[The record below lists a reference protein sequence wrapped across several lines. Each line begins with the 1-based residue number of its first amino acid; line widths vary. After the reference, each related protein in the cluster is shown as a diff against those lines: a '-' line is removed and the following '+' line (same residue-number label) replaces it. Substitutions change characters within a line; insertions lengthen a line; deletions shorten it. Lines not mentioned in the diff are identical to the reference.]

1 MIQRFGIAWRL
12 GVSLAL
18 IGVIASGLTGYWG
31 YGESRKL
38 LRGAAEERLLTA
50 TRVLGRQL
58 TVGLGGA
65 TQDVRLIAAHPGTRQ
80 LLVSQDAATVARGHE
95 TLAQLF
101 KSMLG
106 THPEYYQMRLIS
118 AHQHGLELVRVDR
131 SDGPL
136 LRIEGDDLQEKGH
149 YPYVAD
155 TLRLPEGAVY
165 VSRAEINH
173 EVGAHAGLDKPSLQV
188 ATPIHSGKGQDK
200 GQVLGLIVVN
210 IDLNGLFSQLAADL
224 PSDLSLFLSNG
235 EGDFLIHPDPR
246 QAFAF
251 DRGQRSRV
259 QDSFSG
265 VSELLSDARERKA
278 QLVTTTA
285 HASPQNELVA
295 AFVRQSLAGL
305 HSEDDFILGLAQ
317 PLSAVLAD
325 SAHLGRVNLR
335 IVLAFSALAVLIAVV
350 LARALSRPLEQI
362 VEAIRHFGQGQVVG
376 RLPLHRRDEIGMLA
390 HSIDEMQHQI
400 RGQFANLAQKQEELD
415 RLAGH
420 DTLTGLPNRRLFFD
434 RLHQALARAKRNH
447 THLALLYIDLDNF
460 KDINDTLGHA
470 AGDAVLCAVG
480 QRLSQLVREADTV
493 ARLGG
498 DEFIVLLD
506 GAEDERA
513 TELVMQ
519 RVREALAKPVL
530 YQRTELQCDG
540 SVGMSRYPDDA
551 TEVGDLIAAADHAMY
566 TAKAAGRQRIRISAQ
581 AADGDARDA
590 GDAGA

>member
-1 MIQRFGIAWRL
+1 MKYRFGIAWRMGL
-12 GVSLAL
+12 SLAVV
-18 IGVIASGLTGYWG
+18 GVLASGLTGYWG
-31 YGESRKL
+31 YSESRKL
-38 LRGAAEERLLTA
+38 LRSAAEERLLTA

-65 TQDVRLIAAHPGTRQ
+65 AQDVRLIAAHPGTRQ
-80 LLVSQDAATVARGHE
+80 LLVSQDVAAVRRGHA

-101 KSMLG
+101 QSMLG

-118 AHQHGLELVRVDR
+118 ARDHGLELVRVDR
-131 SDGPL
+131 SSTAL
-136 LRIEGDDLQEKGH
+136 LRIDGDDLQEKGH
-149 YPYVAD
+149 YAYVAD

-188 ATPIHSGKGQDK
+188 ATPIHDAH

-224 PSDLSLFLSNG
+224 PSDIRLFLSNG

-251 DRGQRSRV
+251 DRGQRARV
-259 QDSFSG
+259 QDAFADART
-265 VSELLSDARERKA
+265 LLSDAREPGT
-278 QLVTTTA
+278 QLVTSSSQPMA
-285 HASPQNELVA
+285 EGPLVA
-295 AFVRQSLAGL
+295 AFVRQPLPGL
-305 HSEDDFILGLAQ
+305 HSEDEFILGLAQ
-317 PLSAVLAD
+317 PLAAVLAD

-362 VEAIRHFGQGQVVG
+362 VQAIRDFGQGQSVG
-376 RLPLHRRDEIGMLA
+376 RLPLERRDEIGMLA

-400 RGQFANLAQKQEELD
+400 RGQFANLAQKQEALD
-415 RLAGH
+415 RLASH

-434 RLHQALARAKRNH
+434 RLHQALARAKRNQ

-460 KDINDTLGHA
+460 KDINDSLGHA

-513 TELVMQ
+513 TELVLQ
-519 RVREALAKPVL
+519 RVREALSRPVR

-566 TAKAAGRQRIRISAQ
+566 AAKAAGRQRIRISGQ
-581 AADGDARDA
+581 APDSDHAPLG
-590 GDAGA
+590 

>member
-1 MIQRFGIAWRL
+1 MKRRFGIAWRMGL
-12 GVSLAL
+12 SLAL
-18 IGVIASGLTGYWG
+18 IGVLAAGLTGYWG

-38 LRGAAEERLLTA
+38 LRSAAEERLLTA

-58 TVGLGGA
+58 TVGLGSA
-65 TQDVRLIAAHPGTRQ
+65 AQDVRLIAAHPGTRH
-80 LLVSQDAATVARGHE
+80 LLVSRDTAAVARGNE
-95 TLAQLF
+95 TLALLF
-101 KSMLG
+101 DSMLR

-118 AHQHGLELVRVDR
+118 ARQHGLELVRVDR
-131 SDGPL
+131 SNGGV
-136 LRIEGDDLQEKGH
+136 LRVLGDDLQEKGL
-149 YPYVAD
+149 YAYVVD
-155 TLRLPEGAVY
+155 TLRLPPGAVY

-173 EVGAHAGLDKPSLQV
+173 EVGAHAGLGKPSLQV
-188 ATPIHSGKGQDK
+188 ATPIHGDDAE
-200 GQVLGLIVVN
+200 VLGVIVVN
-210 IDLNGLFSQLAADL
+210 IDLNGLFAQLAADL
-224 PSDLSLFLSNG
+224 PADLSLFLSNG

-251 DRGQRSRV
+251 DRGQHSRV
-259 QDSFSG
+259 QDSFAG
-265 VSELLSDARERKA
+265 VSELLSQARERQA
-278 QLVTTTA
+278 QVVTTTTA
-285 HASPQNELVA
+285 TSVHAAGPGRASEEDQLVA
-295 AFVRQSLAGL
+295 AFVRQPLAGL
-305 HSEDDFILGLAQ
+305 HSEDDFIIGLAQ

-325 SAHLGRVNLR
+325 SARLGRTNLR
-335 IVLAFSALAVLIAVV
+335 IVLAFSALAVLVAVV

-362 VEAIRHFGQGQVVG
+362 VDAIRHFGRDQAVA
-376 RLPLHRRDEIGMLA
+376 RLPLHRRDEIGVLA

-400 RGQFANLAQKQEELD
+400 RGQFAKLAQKQDELD
-415 RLAGH
+415 RLASH

-434 RLHQALARAKRNH
+434 RLHLALARAKRH
-447 THLALLYIDLDNF
+447 QTHLALLYIDLDNF

-506 GAEDERA
+506 GAEDEHA
-513 TELVMQ
+513 IAQVTQ

-566 TAKAAGRQRIRISAQ
+566 AAKAAGRQRIRIASPTSAD
-581 AADGDARDA
+581 AAG
-590 GDAGA
+590 

>member
-1 MIQRFGIAWRL
+1 MMKRFGIAWRM

-38 LRGAAEERLLTA
+38 LRSAAEERLLTA

-65 TQDVRLIAAHPGTRQ
+65 AQDVRLIAAHPGTQQ
-80 LLVSQDAATVARGHE
+80 LLLSQDPAAVARGYE

-118 AHQHGLELVRVDR
+118 AQQHGMELVRVDR

-155 TLRLPEGAVY
+155 TLQLPEGAVY

-188 ATPIHSGKGQDK
+188 ATPIHSGK

-259 QDSFSG
+259 QDSFHG
-265 VSELLSDARERKA
+265 VSELLSDARERRS

-285 HASPQNELVA
+285 HASAQNELVA
-295 AFVRQSLAGL
+295 AFVHQPLPGL

-362 VEAIRHFGQGQVVG
+362 VEAIRHFGQGKAVE
-376 RLPLHRRDEIGMLA
+376 RLPLHRNDEIGMLA

-506 GAEDERA
+506 GAEDARA

-519 RVREALAKPVL
+519 RVREALAKPVR

-566 TAKAAGRQRIRISAQ
+566 TAKAAGRQRIRVSAQ
-581 AADGDARDA
+581 APDGDAA
-590 GDAGA
+590 KAGA